1 MRRKTKFLY
10 FWATVVVTVLA
21 LKSTPGG
28 AQTHSDNQTVDIQGL
43 VRTRCATDKRNT
55 YLEWSGSVYA
65 FVPQEKQRKLFSI
78 IGMNVARC
86 FQNQQGQWLLTSR
99 ELQYYLNP
107 ETNQVLNRWQNPW
120 TGEEVPVVHVANNP
134 VQNNLG
140 QGRFPAF
147 AAGRNLIVPLD
158 LPLTYPNVLASDAKF
173 QDYSPE
179 PLYQAGEFFKF
190 VVPEARVE
198 QPNVATVLNVSGTW
212 NRIGPWLPW
221 MKMKGKPGQLVY
233 SASIRKLQ
241 RFEELSPLLQQ
252 EITSRVPVYRTA
264 PTCYLAASSETSWI
278 YFREHFDNYLAGDR
292 FPISETQSNQ
302 PCQQ

>member
-10 FWATVVVTVLA
+10 FWATVVITVLA
-21 LKSTPGG
+21 LKPTPGD
-28 AQTHSDNQTVDIQGL
+28 AQTHSETQTVDIQEL
-43 VRTRCATDKRNT
+43 VRTRCATDRRNT

-65 FVPQEKQRKLFSI
+65 FVPQEQQRKLFNI

-99 ELQYYLNP
+99 ELQYYLDP
-107 ETNQVLNRWQNPW
+107 QTNQVLNRWQNPW
-120 TGEEVPVVHVANNP
+120 TGEVVPVVHVANNP

-140 QGRFPAF
+140 KRRFPAF
-147 AAGRNLIVPLD
+147 AAGKNLILTLD
-158 LPLTYPNVLASDAKF
+158 VPLTYPNVLASDPKF

-190 VVPEARVE
+190 VIPKARLKQVP
-198 QPNVATVLNVSGTW
+198 TVLNVSGTW
-212 NRIGPWLPW
+212 NRIGSWLPW

-264 PTCYLAASSETSWI
+264 PTCYLAASSKTSWT
-278 YFREHFDNYLAGDR
+278 YFREYFDNYLAGHQ
-292 FPISETQSNQ
+292 FPIPETKSNQ